1 MAKQRA
7 VAVSAG
13 TKKRNRQR
21 DLIAYLF
28 IAPNFIGFAVFTL
41 VPIIFAVGVAFC
53 NWDGSNPAVFVGLKN
68 FVDLFQDT
76 FFLNA
81 LLNTFLYSIGTVP
94 LTIVVSLALAML
106 LNQKIKGR
114 GIFRT
119 ISCFPYVSSIIA
131 VTTVWRMIFHPA
143 KGPANAF
150 LYNVFQVP
158 RGNLPQWFTGHLIIW
173 SYILFSLWKSM
184 GYYMVIYLAGLQGI
198 SGELYE
204 ASGLDGASTWQK
216 FKYITWPQLRPT
228 TFFVVIIM
236 TIACFK
242 VYDTA
247 VLLAGGGNLST
258 SAMVLVSF
266 IYQEA
271 FVKWNTGY
279 ACAAAIILFLI
290 VLAVTLFQF
299 KNESKFA
306 ND

>member
-1 MAKQRA
+1 MAKKA
-7 VAVSAG
+7 KLSEAA
-13 TKKRNRQR
+13 KKRNRR
-21 DLIAYLF
+21 KNLVAYTF
-28 IAPNFIGFAVFTL
+28 IAPNFIGFAVFTMI
-41 VPIIFAVGVAFC
+41 PIVVAFGMAFC
-53 NWDGSNPAVFVGLKN
+53 SWDGNNAPQFAGLKN
-68 FVDLFQDT
+68 FIDLFHDT
-76 FFLNA
+76 FFLNS

-94 LTIVVSLALAML
+94 LTIVIALALAIL

-114 GIFRT
+114 GVIRA

-131 VTTVWRMIFHPA
+131 VTTVWRMIFHSS
-143 KGPANAF
+143 KGPVNNILYNAF
-150 LYNVFQVP
+150 HVP
-158 RGNLPQWFTGHLIIW
+158 KNDLPQWFTGHLIIV

-204 ASGLDGASTWQK
+204 ASDLDGANAWQK
-216 FKYITWPQLRPT
+216 FCYVTWPQLRPT

-242 VYDTA
+242 IYDTA
-247 VLLAGGGNLST
+247 VLLAGGSNMST
-258 SAMVLVSF
+258 SAMVLVAF

-271 FVKWNTGY
+271 FTKWNMGY
-279 ACAAAIILFLI
+279 ASAAAIVLFLI

-299 KNESKFA
+299 KNESKYA